1 MVGILLAKLQHNIL
15 QNYYKNYMKIAVLVK
30 QVIGSE
36 SALEITEK
44 GNWVE
49 EVNASFVMNP
59 PDNYAI
65 EEALVIKE
73 KLGEGEVVIVSQG
86 PLRVQKVIREGL
98 AKGADRGIHIEE
110 NGQIETDPLSIAKS
124 IVSAIKDENFDL
136 ILSGLQ
142 SDDTGMGQTGALVGE
157 LLNMSVATLAIET
170 DIDKEKIRVKRELE
184 SGWFQWVTLGSSA
197 SITIQSGIN
206 QPRYPSLKGI
216 MGAKKK
222 EIKVVQSLS
231 MDEKQSMDKVFVP
244 QASKETEMIDTDI
257 NLAVDRI
264 VEILKTEVKVF

>member
-1 MVGILLAKLQHNIL
+1 
-15 QNYYKNYMKIAVLVK
+15 MKIAVLVK

-36 SALEITEK
+36 SALEINSNN
-44 GNWVE
+44 NWVKE
-49 EVNASFVMNP
+49 DNASFVMNP

-65 EEALVIKE
+65 EEALTIKE

-86 PLRVQKVIREGL
+86 PLRAQKVIREGL
-98 AKGADRGIHIEE
+98 AKGADRGVHIEE
-110 NGQIETDPLSIAKS
+110 NGQIETDPLVIAKS
-124 IVSAIKDENFDL
+124 IVAAVKNENFDL

-142 SDDTGMGQTGALVGE
+142 SDDTGMGQIGVLVGE

-170 DIDKEKIRVKRELE
+170 DIDTEKIRVKRELE

-197 SITIQSGIN
+197 SISIQSGIN

-222 EIKVVQSLS
+222 EIKVIPSLK
-231 MDEKQSMDKVFVP
+231 MDKKQSIQRVFVP
-244 QASKETEMIDTDI
+244 QASKETEIIDMDS
-257 NLAVDRI
+257 NSAVDRI
-264 VEILKTEVKVF
+264 IEILKSEVKVF